1 MTTLTSSEITSLLIE
16 WSNGSS
22 NALEQL
28 FPLVEGHL
36 RKIARNRLKSN
47 SDLPEMDTVA
57 LVGDLYIRLTN
68 DKSMEM
74 SNRSQFFKAAAVI
87 MRHIVVDHARAYRAQ
102 KRGVDRIVAPPTDG
116 LDSLTADKLSQTEE
130 LLAINDALY
139 KLEQNDPDD
148 CKLVELKYF
157 LGLTNTEIAAV
168 MNVSE
173 RTVRRNLITVK
184 AWLGREIGR

>member
-1 MTTLTSSEITSLLIE
+1 MGTLTSSEITSLLLE
-16 WSNGSS
+16 WSNGKSE
-22 NALEQL
+22 ALEQL

-36 RKIARNRLKSN
+36 RKIARNRLRSN
-47 SDLPEMDTVA
+47 ENLPEMDTVA
-57 LVGDLYIRLTN
+57 LVGDLYIKLTN
-68 DKSMEM
+68 DQSLEM
-74 SNRSQFFKAAAVI
+74 NNRSEFFKAAAVI

-116 LDSLTADKLSQTEE
+116 LDSLTGDKLSQTEE
-130 LLAINDALY
+130 LLAINDALD

-157 LGLTNTEIAAV
+157 LGLTNAEIAEI
-168 MNVSE
+168 MKISE
-173 RTVRRNLITVK
+173 RTVRRNLITIR